1 MNKADVKALHEVIDE
16 TKDRANTYKEANYHL
31 VSAALGETANQLL
44 SFLESR
50 KKAK

>member
-1 MNKADVKALHEVIDE
+1 MNKADVKALREVIALFKGMATVYDTLE
-16 TKDRANTYKEANYHL
+16 QPIPKDATDWV
-31 VSAALGETANQLL
+31 VSELE